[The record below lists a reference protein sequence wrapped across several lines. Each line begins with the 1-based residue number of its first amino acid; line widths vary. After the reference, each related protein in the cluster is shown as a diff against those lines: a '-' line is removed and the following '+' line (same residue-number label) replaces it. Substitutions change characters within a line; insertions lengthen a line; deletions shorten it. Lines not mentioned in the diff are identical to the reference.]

1 MQPPTGTV
9 PEPALFGELNAGHA
23 TAVQPVAGVKKTP
36 PTAFSIVL
44 AVALERYP
52 ALQTQSLVGRL
63 VPTLKDG
70 HSTTTHEPQKK
81 GAVPAVP
88 TIEPEYPALQMHP
101 AGTLAPVLNN
111 GQVTAVQIP
120 V

>member
-1 MQPPTGTV
+1 M
-9 PEPALFGELNAGHA
+9 
-23 TAVQPVAGVKKTP
+23 
-36 PTAFSIVL
+36 L

-52 ALQTQSLVGRL
+52 ALQTQSLVARL
-63 VPTLKDG
+63 VPTLNDG
-70 HSTTTHEPQKK
+70 HSTTTHEPLKK

-101 AGTLAPVLNN
+101 AGTLVPVLNT
-111 GQVTAVQIP
+111 GQGTAVQIP